1 VLSEKENNN
10 FFKTNWKILPKYF
23 YRQISL
29 LLRFKYLKMS
39 YELTGKLVVKYDTVQ
54 KSATFKT
61 REFAVEKTDDVGG
74 RTITNFV
81 KFQSVQ
87 DKTSIIDK
95 VNVGDEI
102 KVYFNIKGTK
112 WEKDGKTS
120 YFTNLDAWRIEPL
133 SAQTTTDNSGT
144 DTEYLEP
151 LDTFSATS
159 PDAIDDL
166 PF

>member
-1 VLSEKENNN
+1 
-10 FFKTNWKILPKYF
+10 
-23 YRQISL
+23 
-29 LLRFKYLKMS
+29 MS
-39 YELTGKLVVKYDTVQ
+39 YELTGKLVVKYDTMQ

-61 REFAVEKTDDVGG
+61 REFAVEKTDDIGG
-74 RTITNFV
+74 RTITNYV

-120 YFTNLDAWRIEPL
+120 YFTNLDAWRIEPM
-133 SAQTTTDNSGT
+133 SQSGTGESTGT
-144 DTEYLEP
+144 DTEYMEP